1 VKRRFARNIVG
12 IWLALGIISCAP
24 ITLPGG
30 SGANGSS
37 PATLGSSPSSYS
49 LSKQQPDTHFTS
61 NAPIDDSQSTAL
73 TNYLHSHQLP
83 LVGARVLA
91 SNSGPRQAIL
101 YGYVATPFGRADAI
115 DKARQWL
122 NDSGAQIDNRIT
134 IEPDLAP
141 PGNGPDTA
149 TAQNN
154 SNSLDNP
161 DLQKYQNQQNQQLT
175 QQQQQYMNQ
184 GSPFGG
190 SGGSPLT
197 MFLPLLGFGF
207 GGGGSG
213 IGLGGGMGGMGMG
226 SGMGMGGGMGGMGSP
241 MGSPYGSPYGSPG
254 GYPPSGYGNPY
265 GP

>member
-1 VKRRFARNIVG
+1 MG
-12 IWLALGIISCAP
+12 IWLGIGIFSLASCAP
-24 ITLPGG
+24 ITLPGGG

-37 PATLGSSPSSYS
+37 PATVGSSPSSYS
-49 LSKQQPDTHFTS
+49 LSKQPDTHFTS

-91 SNSGPRQAIL
+91 SNGGPRQAIL

-122 NDSGAQIDNRIT
+122 NDSGAQVDNRIT

-141 PGNGPDTA
+141 PGNSPDTA

-154 SNSLDNP
+154 PNSLDNP
-161 DLQKYQNQQNQQLT
+161 DIQRYENQQNGQLT

-184 GSPFGG
+184 GSSFGG
-190 SGGSPLT
+190 SSGSPLT
-197 MFLPLLGFGF
+197 MFLPLLGLGF

-213 IGLGGGMGGMGMG
+213 IGIGGGMGGMGMG
-226 SGMGMGGGMGGMGSP
+226 SP
-241 MGSPYGSPYGSPG
+241 FGSPYGSPYASPYGSPG
-254 GYPPSGYGNPY
+254 FPSSGYGNPY

>member
-1 VKRRFARNIVG
+1 VG
-12 IWLALGIISCAP
+12 IWLAMGLLTLASCAP
-24 ITLPGG
+24 ITLGG
-30 SGANGSS
+30 SGANAPS
-37 PATLGSSPSSYS
+37 PTTLGSSSQSPHS
-49 LSKQQPDTHFTS
+49 LSQPETHFTS
-61 NAPIDDSQSTAL
+61 NAPIDNSQSTAL

-91 SNSGPRQAIL
+91 SNGGPRQAIL

-122 NDSGAQIDNRIT
+122 NDSRAQIDNRIT

-141 PGNGPDTA
+141 PGSSPDTA
-149 TAQNN
+149 TANNN

-161 DLQKYQNQQNQQLT
+161 DIQKYESQQNQQLS

-184 GSPFGG
+184 GSPLGG

-207 GGGGSG
+207 GGGGG
-213 IGLGGGMGGMGMG
+213 GL
-226 SGMGMGGGMGGMGSP
+226 GMGMGGGMGSPFGSPMGSP
-241 MGSPYGSPYGSPG
+241 MGSPYGSPYGSPSG
-254 GYPPSGYGNPY
+254 GYPSSGYGNPY

>member
-1 VKRRFARNIVG
+1 MG
-12 IWLALGIISCAP
+12 IWLALGILSLASCAP
-24 ITLPGG
+24 IMLPGG

-37 PATLGSSPSSYS
+37 PATLGSSQSSYS
-49 LSKQQPDTHFTS
+49 LSQQQPETHFTS
-61 NAPIDDSQSTAL
+61 NAPIDDAQSTAL

-91 SNSGPRQAIL
+91 SNGGPRQAIL

-115 DKARQWL
+115 DKTRQWL
-122 NDSGAQIDNRIT
+122 NDSGAQVDNRIT

-141 PGNGPDTA
+141 PGNA

-154 SNSLDNP
+154 SNSLDNS
-161 DLQKYQNQQNQQLT
+161 DIQRYENQQNQQLT

-190 SGGSPLT
+190 SGASPLT

-207 GGGGSG
+207 GGSG
-213 IGLGGGMGGMGMG
+213 IGIGGGMGGMGMG
-226 SGMGMGGGMGGMGSP
+226 SP
-241 MGSPYGSPYGSPG
+241 FGSPYGSPYSSPYGSPG
-254 GYPPSGYGNPY
+254 YPSSGYGNPY